1 MAWLLASCRPSRP
14 FVLAAIA
21 SVVACLA
28 ASTVAARDYGQL
40 GPTSPVIEPDLL
52 AAIEARLLAA
62 QASGKIAAMNKTLAS
77 RTEAKVKRPHAVEGL
92 TATTTTRSWTYD
104 PTITVGSDI
113 FDTRG
118 NLIIAKGRKVNPLDT
133 VGLRQSLVFIDSDDT
148 AQLRWA
154 IKSTT
159 ILNAKLILTSGSPFA
174 VMKAEQRRVFF
185 DQGGKL
191 TAKFGILHTPAVVE
205 QAGRVLKI
213 TELVPPRMPA
223 HREAAS

>member
-1 MAWLLASCRPSRP
+1 MPRSS
-14 FVLAAIA
+14 AIPRTA
-21 SVVACLA
+21 CAIVVACLA

-40 GPTSPVIEPDLL
+40 GTTTPVIEPDLL

-62 QASGKIAAMNKTLAS
+62 QASGKIAAMNKTLAA
-77 RTEAKVKRPHAVEGL
+77 RTEAKVKRPPPVEGL
-92 TATTTTRSWTYD
+92 SPTTAVRSWTYD

-113 FDTRG
+113 FDHRG
-118 NLIIAKGRKVNPLDT
+118 NLIIPKGRKVNPLDT
-133 VGLRQSLVFIDSDDT
+133 VSLRQSLVFIDADDA

-159 ILNAKLILTSGSPFA
+159 VTNAKLILTGGSPFT

-191 TAKFGILHTPAVVE
+191 IAKFGIRHTPAVVE
-205 QAGRVLKI
+205 QAGHVLKV
-213 TELVPPRMPA
+213 TEVVPPRA
-223 HREAAS
+223 ARREAAL